1 MTQASTKPV
10 GLLQAQQD
18 ANIVRHSAIVPS
30 ATVELC
36 AFPDLQAETLTV
48 TESASVISLG
58 LSPLLEEAVGR
69 VPHFQTPRFCQF
81 GTLNFRPAGI
91 PFEVQVSGGHYHTIR
106 CRFSAERLRA
116 RGIDPADLNEAQLEA
131 CFNIH
136 APRIEDTM
144 MRLADEV
151 SDRATDS
158 EVLIEALVTAI
169 AVDLSRYL
177 ADARHRELSHRGG
190 LAPRHLR
197 RVLSRMNQ
205 PGAAPGVDEL
215 AALCGLSRFHFMR
228 AFRST
233 VGDSPSAYAH
243 KVLMARART
252 LLATNER
259 PIGEIA
265 RELGYQ
271 TSAAF
276 SAAFKRHCGRSPR
289 AWRAGLR

>member
-1 MTQASTKPV
+1 MSQSTPRIS
-10 GLLQAQQD
+10 LQQAQRD
-18 ANIVRHSAIVPS
+18 AGIVRHSAIVPS

-36 AFPDLQAETLTV
+36 DFPDLMAEALTI
-48 TESASVISLG
+48 TESASILSLG
-58 LSPLLEEAVGR
+58 LSPPLEEALGR
-69 VPHFQTPRFCQF
+69 VPHFQTPRYCQF

-91 PFEVQVSGGHYHTIR
+91 PFEVQVSEGRYHTIR
-106 CRFSAERLRA
+106 CRFAAERLRA
-116 RGIDPADLNEAQLEA
+116 RGIDPEALNEAQLEA

-151 SDRATDS
+151 SHLSADS

-177 ADARHRELSHRGG
+177 EATAHSERSPRGG

-197 RVLSRMNQ
+197 LVLSRMNQ
-205 PGAAPGVDEL
+205 PGAAPVVEEL
-215 AALCGLSRFHFMR
+215 AALCGLSRFHFIR
-228 AFRST
+228 AFRDT

-243 KVLMARART
+243 KVLMTRART
-252 LLATNER
+252 LIASSER

-265 RELGYQ
+265 KELGYQ
-271 TSAAF
+271 HSAAF